1 MRARQVPEPHLV
13 FTRDSLF
20 ITVALASVLTS
31 ASVGAVA
38 DEGMERTLEIQ
49 ALHQQAAVE
58 SMHAQEATDLHLK
71 WTAKRKADPE
81 DKDRAAQVA
90 QALKQAIEKYKDY
103 RVALN
108 KGFRPFLLNVP
119 QPYYYFTKQLDRFK
133 VPLAFDLAQPTS
145 LLYRKTENG
154 YELIGAMYIA
164 PKDASERELHA
175 RVPLSVAQWHAHVNV
190 CIPPKG
196 TTDWTR
202 FGVRGSIATEAE
214 CKKAGG
220 RFVPQLFGWMLP
232 VYPFKDTPEEIWSR

>member
-1 MRARQVPEPHLV
+1 V
-13 FTRDSLF
+13 FVRDSLF
-20 ITVALASVLTS
+20 ITVVLAGVLTG
-31 ASVGAVA
+31 ASVGAAA

-49 ALHQQAAVE
+49 ALHQQAAAE

-71 WTAKRKADPE
+71 WTARRKPGPDDE
-81 DKDRAAQVA
+81 ERAAQVA
-90 QALKQAIEKYKDY
+90 QVLKQAIEKYKDY

-108 KGFRPFLLNVP
+108 KGFQPFLPNVP
-119 QPYYYFTKQLDRFK
+119 QPYYYFTKKLNGFK
-133 VPLAFDLAQPTS
+133 AARTFDPTQPAAV
-145 LLYRKTENG
+145 LYRRTERD
-154 YELIGAMYIA
+154 YELIGAMYIT

-220 RFVPQLFGWMLP
+220 RFVPQLFGWMLS
-232 VYPFKDTPEEIWSR
+232 VYPFKETPEEIWAR